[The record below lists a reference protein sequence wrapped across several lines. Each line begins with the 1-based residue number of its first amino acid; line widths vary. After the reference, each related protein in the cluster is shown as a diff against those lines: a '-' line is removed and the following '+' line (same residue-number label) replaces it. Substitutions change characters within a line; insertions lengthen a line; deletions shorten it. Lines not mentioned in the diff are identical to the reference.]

1 MIYSKY
7 YFNLT
12 PTIALTALI
21 HSYYSGV
28 AKTIL
33 PTAFTYPI
41 LVKADRFTTILPSE
55 EFHILIFNI
64 NYNDLVE
71 IKPVGF
77 ITNYIKEIDKD
88 IVLIQNST
96 DKPTA
101 IKKNTSLCQIKK
113 IIIVSEKNLG
123 KTIKGRS

>member
-1 MIYSKY
+1 M
-7 YFNLT
+7 
-12 PTIALTALI
+12 I

-71 IKPVGF
+71 IKPRKKAPVGF

-101 IKKNTSLCQIKK
+101 IKNNTSLCQIKK